1 MSKKKLG
8 TIIGCNTAITAAAVT
23 CVSLI
28 FPDKAPL
35 INGCIEAASGCV
47 NAVCLVFM
55 KNGNLPDE
63 TAK

>member
-23 CVSLI
+23 
-28 FPDKAPL
+28 
-35 INGCIEAASGCV
+35 IEAASGCV

>member
-8 TIIGCNTAITAAAVT
+8 TIIGCNTAITTAAVT

-35 INGCIEAASGCV
+35 INGCIEAISGCV

-55 KNGNLPDE
+55 KNGNLPDK

>member
-55 KNGNLPDE
+55 KNGQIE
-63 TAK
+63 EKK